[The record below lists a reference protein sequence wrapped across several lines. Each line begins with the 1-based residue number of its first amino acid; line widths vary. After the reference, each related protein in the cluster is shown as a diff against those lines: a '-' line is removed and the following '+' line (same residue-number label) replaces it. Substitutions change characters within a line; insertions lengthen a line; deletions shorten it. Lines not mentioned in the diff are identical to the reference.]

1 MVMPEEMPAEMPEEM
16 PAEMKALG
24 QPRASGAT
32 RIAVPV
38 RVAVK
43 KGEDCDIALSHN
55 RLKCARR
62 ESNPQPTG

>member
-1 MVMPEEMPAEMPEEM
+1 MEMPEEMPAEM

-43 KGEDCDIALSHN
+43 KEKTAI
-55 RLKCARR
+55 
-62 ESNPQPTG
+62 